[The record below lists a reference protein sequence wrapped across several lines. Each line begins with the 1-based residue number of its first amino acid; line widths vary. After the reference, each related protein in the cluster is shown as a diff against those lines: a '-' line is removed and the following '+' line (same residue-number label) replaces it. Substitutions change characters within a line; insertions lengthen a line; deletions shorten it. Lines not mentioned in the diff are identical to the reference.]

1 MDKIKAM
8 FKRFA
13 AYVRGPAMVA
23 AMACLGMMSAFAA
36 EPDSATASSLLSN
49 AGSTISGDMISVATA
64 VFPAF
69 LGVFALVMGVR
80 FGIKF
85 LKNLFGKA

>member
-1 MDKIKAM
+1 MDRFKAM
-8 FKRFA
+8 CKRFL

-23 AMACLGMMSAFAA
+23 AMACVGMMSAFAA
-36 EPDSATASSLLSN
+36 EGDTSDTSLLSS
-49 AGSTISGDMISVATA
+49 AGTTIAGDMMSVAGA